1 MILEKTKLFA
11 LLFFYLFRLICL
23 HQSLTNGNLMSSSKP
38 DKTYIIVLGN
48 EKGGTGKSTA
58 SMHIITYLLRQN
70 YKVASIDVDARQGT
84 LTRYVENRRLRAA
97 NTGENLPLPDHEAIF
112 RSSLTNVTEAEAEE
126 KEKITKAVEQFKN
139 HDYIV
144 IDTPGSDSYLS
155 RLAHSHADTLITPL
169 NDSFVDLD
177 MLVRVKAESLDI
189 LKPSTYAEMVW
200 EQKKQRAIR
209 DGGSIDWIVMRNRLS
224 SIYSRN
230 KEEMEKVLKA
240 LAKRIGFRLVDGFG
254 ERVIFRELF
263 LSGLTLLDMRE
274 NNVPLS
280 LSHMAAK
287 QELSSLMEMIQLPA
301 QTNRSRIA

>member
-1 MILEKTKLFA
+1 M
-11 LLFFYLFRLICL
+11 
-23 HQSLTNGNLMSSSKP
+23 Q
-38 DKTYIIVLGN
+38 
-48 EKGGTGKSTA
+48 
-58 SMHIITYLLRQN
+58 
-70 YKVASIDVDARQGT
+70 
-84 LTRYVENRRLRAA
+84 
-97 NTGENLPLPDHEAIF
+97 
-112 RSSLTNVTEAEAEE
+112 
-126 KEKITKAVEQFKN
+126 QFQD

-155 RLAHSHADTLITPL
+155 RLAHSFADTLITPL

-177 MLVRVKAESLDI
+177 MLVRVNADSLDI
-189 LKPSTYAEMVW
+189 LKPSTYSEMVW
-200 EQKKQRAIR
+200 DQKKQRAIR

-240 LAKRIGFRLVDGFG
+240 LSKRIGFRLVDGFG

-287 QELSSLMEMIQLPA
+287 QELSSLMDVIQLPT
-301 QTNRSRIA
+301 QSNRPKIA